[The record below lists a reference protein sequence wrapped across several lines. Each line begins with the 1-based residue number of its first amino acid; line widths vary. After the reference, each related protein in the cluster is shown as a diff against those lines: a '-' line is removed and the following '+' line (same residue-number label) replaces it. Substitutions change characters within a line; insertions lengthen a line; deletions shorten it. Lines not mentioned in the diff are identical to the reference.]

1 MKKSQSPP
9 SAAGLRARAEERLRR
24 PSPKGAAQRTEA
36 ETARLVHELAV
47 HQIELEMQNEE
58 LREAHARESTLAAE
72 YAELYD
78 FGPSGYLN
86 LDREGAIRR
95 MNLTGARLVGIEREF
110 LVNQR
115 FDTFVAES
123 DCPAFRVFLQ
133 KVFAGSAKEICEVAP
148 QPKGLPLIQVWIEGV
163 VSADGEECPRCR
175 FTWGASELAPRRK
188 RESTPFDR
196 DQVPV
201 LVLAADCSTDGTES

>member
-1 MKKSQSPP
+1 M
-9 SAAGLRARAEERLRR
+9 
-24 PSPKGAAQRTEA
+24 
-36 ETARLVHELAV
+36 HELAV

-72 YAELYD
+72 YAQLYD

-175 FTWGASELAPRRK
+175 FTWGASVLAPRRK

>member
-24 PSPKGAAQRTEA
+24 PSPKGAAQRTKA

-47 HQIELEMQNEE
+47 HQIERKL
-58 LREAHARESTLAAE
+58 
-72 YAELYD
+72 
-78 FGPSGYLN
+78 
-86 LDREGAIRR
+86 
-95 MNLTGARLVGIEREF
+95 
-110 LVNQR
+110 LVNRR

-175 FTWGASELAPRRK
+175 FTWGASVLAPRRK